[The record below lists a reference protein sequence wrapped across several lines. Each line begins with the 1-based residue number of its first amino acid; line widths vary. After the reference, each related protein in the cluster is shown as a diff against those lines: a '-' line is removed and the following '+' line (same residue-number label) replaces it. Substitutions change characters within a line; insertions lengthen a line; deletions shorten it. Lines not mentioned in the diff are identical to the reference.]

1 MEWLDKYAYRAE
13 ERIDAD
19 PILAKNVY
27 SSLAAH
33 LLELG
38 TGAVLLF
45 GTISEEAKCVSS
57 FCYCAQ

>member
-27 SSLAAH
+27 ASLAAH
-33 LLELG
+33 LLEQG

-45 GTISEEAKCVSS
+45 GTISEEAKYASS
-57 FCYCAQ
+57 